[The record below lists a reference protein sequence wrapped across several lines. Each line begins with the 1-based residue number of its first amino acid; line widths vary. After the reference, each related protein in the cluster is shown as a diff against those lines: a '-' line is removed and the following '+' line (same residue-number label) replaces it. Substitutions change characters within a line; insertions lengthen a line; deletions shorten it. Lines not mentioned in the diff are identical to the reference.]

1 MLFAGGGT
9 GGHLYPALSVANEL
23 RSRIPN
29 FEALFVGTR
38 SGLEAK
44 VIPDT
49 SYPIRF
55 IFSRGVRGRGLLG
68 KLLNVAS
75 LSVGFCQALRILS
88 SFKPHLVF
96 GSGGYASAAVLLAA
110 SALGRRIV
118 LQEQNSIPGLT
129 NRLLAPKAERIYV
142 GFERA
147 QEYFGDHRGVMVTGN
162 PLRREILDTGI
173 ENAREAFELEEG
185 KPVLLV
191 FGGSQGAHSLNRVAV
206 DYLLEDDRMQ
216 GIIQTGEKD
225 YDWVH
230 DALINAKTKTYI
242 THFIKRINLAYRAA
256 DVAFARAGALSISEI
271 AAVGLPAVLVP
282 YPYAADN
289 HQYYNATALVK
300 AGGALIIEDSALNIG
315 SLRTALEEMLE
326 DPTRYKRMKKA
337 LLDVART
344 DAAQRIADDIQS
356 MLDDGSEMKLQVRGG
371 REEGSVGNAREG

>member
-1 MLFAGGGT
+1 M
-9 GGHLYPALSVANEL
+9 YPALSVANEL

-75 LSVGFCQALRILS
+75 LSVGFCQALRVLS

-173 ENAREAFELEEG
+173 ENARAAFELEEG

-225 YDWVH
+225 YEWVH
-230 DALINAKTKTYI
+230 DALINAKTKAYI

-256 DVAFARAGALSISEI
+256 DVALARAGALSISEI

-300 AGGALIIEDSALNIG
+300 AGGALIIEDSALNVG
-315 SLRTALEEMLE
+315 SLRTALKEML
-326 DPTRYKRMKKA
+326 
-337 LLDVART
+337 
-344 DAAQRIADDIQS
+344 
-356 MLDDGSEMKLQVRGG
+356 GSHTV
-371 REEGSVGNAREG
+371 

>member
-38 SGLEAK
+38 LGLEAK

-55 IFSRGVRGRGLLG
+55 IFSRGIRGRGLLG

-230 DALINAKTKTYI
+230 DALINAKTKIYI

-289 HQYYNATALVK
+289 HQYYNATTLVK

-371 REEGSVGNAREG
+371 REEGSVRNAREG